1 MQLCLCLRW
10 GAGLANRQVFFT
22 ERGEAMA
29 QEETK
34 KLNAE
39 IPAALKKR
47 LDVYCS
53 VNDCFIYHVVTQA
66 LKEYLD
72 RKNAPNS

>member
-1 MQLCLCLRW
+1 
-10 GAGLANRQVFFT
+10 
-22 ERGEAMA
+22 MA

-53 VNDCFIYHVVTQA
+53 VNDYFIYHVVTQA